1 MPVPASSIN
10 SLLVDN
16 LMLTHDV
23 LPPYLTVDNPGVDI
37 EPRTPQNLTII
48 DGIGPYLNN
57 QFNRKNKEIKQEIMK
72 VKIFIFMYVYNQFNR
87 KNKEI
92 KQEIMKVKIFIF
104 MYVFCLIKGGYK
116 QEQFNDSFLKCCF
129 SILPQDARFQVVI
142 NSVTSSVK

>member
-23 LPPYLTVDNPGVDI
+23 LPPYLTVDNPGVGI

-72 VKIFIFMYVYNQFNR
+72 VKIFIFMYV
-87 KNKEI
+87 
-92 KQEIMKVKIFIF
+92 
-104 MYVFCLIKGGYK
+104 FCLIKGGYK
-116 QEQFNDSFLKCCF
+116 QEQFNDSFL
-129 SILPQDARFQVVI
+129 
-142 NSVTSSVK
+142 